1 MLFRVVFRH
10 ILAVSEDEDVTASLI
25 QSLAYSTVKFF
36 FLTPNEFPLL
46 QPMPMAS
53 YPDNIHFWCCD
64 FTNLVQYG
72 ISIPRGALLS
82 HVQLNV
88 HKVFICEAAFYPVNP

>member
-1 MLFRVVFRH
+1 
-10 ILAVSEDEDVTASLI
+10 
-25 QSLAYSTVKFF
+25 
-36 FLTPNEFPLL
+36 
-46 QPMPMAS
+46 MAS
-53 YPDNIHFWCCD
+53 YPDNTHFWCCD

-82 HVQLNV
+82 RVQLNV